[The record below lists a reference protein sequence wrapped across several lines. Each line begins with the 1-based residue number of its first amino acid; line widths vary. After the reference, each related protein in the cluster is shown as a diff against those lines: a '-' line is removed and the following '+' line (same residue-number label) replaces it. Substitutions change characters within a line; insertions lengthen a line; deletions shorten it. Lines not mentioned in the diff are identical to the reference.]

1 MKTLFALLFTVL
13 IISCGG
19 NKSGDAE
26 NKSTNDSAISKTDDT
41 MAVTAD
47 TVVIADGNNDD
58 QDDKKTGR
66 THWVVG
72 NWRWIKTNCCGRGA
86 KITTPDALRSM
97 SLAINIGGTY
107 DKTDGG
113 SKTNGNY
120 TLGNFS
126 EEDNRTT
133 ITFDDERPALL
144 QGGGDTLIL
153 NYQYMDL
160 QIEWYVRE
168 KINPY

>member
-1 MKTLFALLFTVL
+1 MKTLFALLFTVV

-26 NKSTNDSAISKTDDT
+26 NNSTIDSTVSTTDDS
-41 MAVTAD
+41 MAVTID
-47 TVVIADGNNDD
+47 TVVVSDDINDEKDSRD
-58 QDDKKTGR
+58 QKSDR

-72 NWRWIKTNCCGRGA
+72 DWKWIKTNCCGRGA
-86 KITTPDALRSM
+86 KITTPDAQRSM
-97 SLAINIGGTY
+97 SLTINVGGTF

-113 SKTNGNY
+113 SKTNGNF

-126 EEDNRTT
+126 EEDNRPT
-133 ITFDDERPALL
+133 ITFSDERPALL

-168 KINPY
+168 K